1 MKKKN
6 LFIQKKD
13 LHLVVSD
20 HCFLRIVT
28 KKDVSDNYVRWMND
42 NEMTKY
48 TEQRY
53 QKHSIENIEMFVDD
67 KFKSKSDLLFG
78 IFFEKMHIGN
88 IKIGPVK
95 WEHLSSEI
103 SFFIGE
109 KNFLGKGIMSA
120 TVNKVVNFAFLE
132 LGLEKINA
140 GYYEKNIASAKL
152 FEKCGFNVEGVKDSN
167 IIFEGKRIKSVLVGI
182 LKK

>member
-1 MKKKN
+1 MKKNN
-6 LFIQKKD
+6 LFIKKKD
-13 LHLVVSD
+13 LQLLVND
-20 HCFLRIVT
+20 HCVLRIIT
-28 KKDVSDNYVRWMND
+28 KKDISNNYIRWMND
-42 NEMTKY
+42 SEITKY

-53 QKHSIENIEMFVDD
+53 QKHSSENIEMFIED
-67 KFKSKSDLLFG
+67 KLKSKLDFLFG
-78 IFFEKMHIGN
+78 IFFENKHIGN
-88 IKIGPVK
+88 IKLGPVK

-120 TVNKVVNFAFLE
+120 AVNKIVDFAFQE

-140 GYYEKNIASAKL
+140 GYYEKNIASGKL
-152 FEKCGFNVEGVKDSN
+152 FEKCGFNIEGVRDSN